1 MSMPHLKR
9 IEESADSNFNRG
21 SALVL
26 DQWTNRSL
34 FLFSSDSHYF
44 QQSFF
49 LRERKRE
56 RKVAWMHGTFPEWD
70 HCFLCVCGKL
80 SQVRGQVLPGCSPWQ
95 STCACF
101 LIFPCRGQ
109 RRGER
114 WKPKQRSEWCRWLV
128 WTLVWVCVWG
138 CVSETAAIA
147 PACEFPC
154 EPRPLA
160 SKPLW
165 QQTGHVRCP
174 VSLTT
179 QECLV

>member
-9 IEESADSNFNRG
+9 IEESADPIFNRG
-21 SALVL
+21 WALVL
-26 DQWTNRSL
+26 DHWTNRSL

-44 QQSFF
+44 QRIFF
-49 LRERKRE
+49 FCERSHE
-56 RKVAWMHGTFPEWD
+56 CTAH
-70 HCFLCVCGKL
+70 FLSEIIVSCVCEKP
-80 SQVRGQVLPGCSPWQ
+80 SQVRGQVLPGYSPWQ

-109 RRGER
+109 RTGER
-114 WKPKQRSEWCRWLV
+114 WKPKQRLLV
-128 WTLVWVCVWG
+128 WTLVWVRVWG
-138 CVSETAAIA
+138 CVSVTAAIA

-154 EPRPLA
+154 EPLLLA
-160 SKPLW
+160 SEPLW

-179 QECLV
+179 QECLGEKKDEEIFS